1 MTEPTLSLALSHH
14 RAGRLAEALGIYQA
28 LLAENPVDP
37 VTLGYCGLAL
47 LQGGSV
53 DAAITILGQSVSLAP
68 DRVEAR
74 LHYATALATGG
85 SDDAAVQAFRQVLIL
100 EPSLGMALFN
110 AAQVHDRRGDTPC
123 ACSLLLW
130 GSVVRP
136 GDIATWDLLGAVE
149 RKAGRLQASEEALL
163 RALSLDPE
171 RALTRFHLGLL
182 RADQGRKGEAEAA
195 FRAALTSDPKM
206 VEAATNLANL
216 IRVDGRRG
224 EARDILKAAI
234 GEDRTYARAWSALAA
249 VESDDEQPIAA
260 LEAADAA
267 LALDPRNHEAH
278 GNRAQALDRLA
289 RRDEAIAAGRAA
301 IDLSPDDSV
310 LHNNLATYLL
320 AAGRLEQGWDAYR
333 WREKAPGLQPNTGL
347 PDRRWTAW
355 EPPGKRL
362 LLVAEQ
368 GLGDEIMFATCLPDV
383 MPFLANGRLDAVVVE
398 CDRRLIPLYER
409 SFPGVTAVARLHSR
423 DRTPAP
429 ADYSRYCARFD
440 IDCWCLVGDLPRIF
454 RQSVDAFPQ
463 GPSPF
468 VAKTE
473 RVAQWRNH
481 REQSNAERRIGIA
494 WRSKAGRER
503 GEGMY
508 PDIRDLI
515 PLLEIHGVELVSL
528 QYDDPAP
535 DLRRFEDATDHHVI
549 QPPGLDTMND
559 LEGVIAL
566 AATLD
571 AVVTARTSVM
581 YLAGVAGVPC
591 HVPSRGLPWHALGTG
606 QLPWFPSVT
615 LHERQAGQD
624 WAASMRE
631 IAIAL
636 GA

>member
-1 MTEPTLSLALSHH
+1 MTEPTLSLAMSHH

-28 LLAENPVDP
+28 LLAKNPVDP
-37 VTLGYCGLAL
+37 VALGYCGLAL

-53 DAAITILGQSVSLAP
+53 DASITILGQSVSLAP

-74 LHYATALATGG
+74 LHYATALATSG
-85 SDDAAVQAFRQVLIL
+85 SDDAAVQAFRQVLLL

-110 AAQVHDRRGDTPC
+110 AAQVHDRRGDTPR

-136 GDIATWDLLGAVE
+136 GDIATWDLRGAVE

-163 RALSLDPE
+163 CALSLDPE

-301 IDLSPDDSV
+301 IDLSPDDPV

-333 WREKAPGLQPNTGL
+333 WREKAPGLQPNIGL

-362 LLVAEQ
+362 LVVAEQ
-368 GLGDEIMFATCLPDV
+368 GLGEIMFATCLPDV
-383 MPFLANGRLDAVVVE
+383 MPFLANSRLDTVVVE

-423 DRTPAP
+423 DRPGSLQPLLRAF
-429 ADYSRYCARFD
+429 RYRL
-440 IDCWCLVGDLPRIF
+440 LVSVPRIF
-454 RQSVDAFPQ
+454 RQSVDAPRKDRACSWQ
-463 GPSPF
+463 TPSALP
-468 VAKTE
+468 
-473 RVAQWRNH
+473 NGGNSG
-481 REQSNAERRIGIA
+481 SNPTL
-494 WRSKAGRER
+494 S
-503 GEGMY
+503 
-508 PDIRDLI
+508 
-515 PLLEIHGVELVSL
+515 
-528 QYDDPAP
+528 
-535 DLRRFEDATDHHVI
+535 DAL
-549 QPPGLDTMND
+549 G
-559 LEGVIAL
+559 
-566 AATLD
+566 
-571 AVVTARTSVM
+571 
-581 YLAGVAGVPC
+581 
-591 HVPSRGLPWHALGTG
+591 SRGG
-606 QLPWFPSVT
+606 
-615 LHERQAGQD
+615 RAGG
-624 WAASMRE
+624 SRP
-631 IAIAL
+631 
-636 GA
+636 G